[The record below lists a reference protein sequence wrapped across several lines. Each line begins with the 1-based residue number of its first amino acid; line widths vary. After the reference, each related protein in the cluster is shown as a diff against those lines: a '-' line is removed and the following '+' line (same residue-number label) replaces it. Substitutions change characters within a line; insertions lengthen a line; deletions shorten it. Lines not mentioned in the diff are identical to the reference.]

1 MWPIKNAAGD
11 NECHITHIC
20 VNGSYG
26 RQHSCPAPKLM
37 FDSCASKDA
46 SGKCSGEYYIVRSFY
61 LTFFS
66 DSHNV
71 GNKDPI

>member
-1 MWPIKNAAGD
+1 MWPIKNAAGE

-37 FDSCASKDA
+37 FDTCASKDA
-46 SGKCSGEYYIVRSFY
+46 SGKCSGEYFIDRSF
-61 LTFFS
+61 LFNLLFRFPECG
-66 DSHNV
+66 DS
-71 GNKDPI
+71 GE